1 MLICVITSRR
11 GSKEAE
17 VRDKANTFK
26 LKQIF
31 IAEQKGTQTYTE
43 RPPSSIPSSP
53 QVSSQGKGSRMRLRS

>member
-1 MLICVITSRR
+1 MICVITSRR

-31 IAEQKGTQTYTE
+31 IAEEKGTQTYTE
-43 RPPSSIPSSP
+43 TPCSIPSFP